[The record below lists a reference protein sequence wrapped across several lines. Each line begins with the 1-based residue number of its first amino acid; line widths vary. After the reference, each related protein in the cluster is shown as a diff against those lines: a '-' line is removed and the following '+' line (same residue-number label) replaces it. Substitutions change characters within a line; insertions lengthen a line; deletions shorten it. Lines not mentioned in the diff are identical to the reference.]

1 MMHSRVIG
9 FILLGLLAI
18 SCHKAPV
25 SETGNQ
31 EMTGIWEFCL
41 TKSGPVTNKIETF
54 RMSLLHNDDAD
65 LLSDG
70 SYCGYHKPQ
79 GWLYPCA
86 ADDETGLALDNLGNK
101 VAWDAD
107 GWFEKIDKDS
117 RHALRASA
125 AHGHTLAISSPAVR
139 MEKFKLNG
147 TEDTWHWGFHLERH
161 TELFISEPIHNLD
174 VDGTRLDGHYVFT
187 VVDKEDSNGD
197 GDIYDGTMY
206 DRRAKVTVK
215 VACGALS
222 NAYLY
227 SVHFRNVMST
237 AYYMPKSK
245 TYENHV
251 MDGGYADPLSQYYT
265 TNTYETLGT
274 SGTQIVGDKL
284 VVPGEDKAIHLFQ
297 RPDQNVAF
305 TAADEWD
312 KASNAGKIVTAIPDF
327 PIFSLDYSTLDGDQ
341 YRYKNLI
348 PEIIVYS
355 GKTGNIKSTV
365 SLPADLEPM
374 KEYTVIIYLSTASV
388 EAELY
393 VEDWD
398 VEGSIDVD
406 FGKVQ
411 ELSAKSI
418 YVDNW
423 DTNPD
428 HPAQDGTIT
437 NP

>member
-1 MMHSRVIG
+1 
-9 FILLGLLAI
+9 
-18 SCHKAPV
+18 
-25 SETGNQ
+25 
-31 EMTGIWEFCL
+31 
-41 TKSGPVTNKIETF
+41 
-54 RMSLLHNDDAD
+54 
-65 LLSDG
+65 
-70 SYCGYHKPQ
+70 
-79 GWLYPCA
+79 
-86 ADDETGLALDNLGNK
+86 
-101 VAWDAD
+101 
-107 GWFEKIDKDS
+107 
-117 RHALRASA
+117 
-125 AHGHTLAISSPAVR
+125 
-139 MEKFKLNG
+139 
-147 TEDTWHWGFHLERH
+147 
-161 TELFISEPIHNLD
+161 
-174 VDGTRLDGHYVFT
+174 
-187 VVDKEDSNGD
+187 
-197 GDIYDGTMY
+197 MY

-222 NAYLY
+222 HAYLY

-274 SGTQIVGDKL
+274 SGTPIVGDKL